1 MSRLSVPKK
10 KWQNILEDFAEQVA
24 AKKFTKVKYE
34 TWRQMVRPIKSDYIE
49 LYQHNHI
56 IEVGYEGTEPVWD
69 SIVADT
75 QAISY
80 EFSFTLCDNSF
91 GDYLFENWEK
101 IENSLY
107 ITLDAIGIAAKPS
120 ITGGIDYNNLCA
132 SSAKAISGT
141 KVNDCDLA
149 TASSADKI
157 GVINGTKIVGYDLD
171 SASSVSNYGVLD
183 ISAKDI
189 CYNGVSIVDALATK
203 ADKSDMVGIVEET
216 IERIFNEN
224 KIDYEENKNMKN
236 FNFDFGPVKNDSVR
250 MSIYGMAVKNA
261 SGTWVA
267 YDKNTGDIMDV
278 DVFNFEGGKF
288 FYKMPTTINEVRMGD
303 VIIHAHKAMIVI
315 GTSNTGLVVVDVAAG
330 EEKTILPTKSPFGFN
345 FIIRVVSLFDMANV
359 NTATAQNPFGNML
372 PFFLM
377 NEDKEIDP
385 MMFMLMG
392 NQQFAQNPMMMYF
405 LMNSNK
411 DDKSDKNDNFP
422 YFLFLMNAAVP
433 GNATAGTVTPQV

>member
-10 KWQNILEDFAEQVA
+10 EWQNILKDFAEQVA

-56 IEVGYEGTEPVWD
+56 IEIGYDVTETTWAFV
-69 SIVADT
+69 T
-75 QAISY
+75 TY

-107 ITLDAIGIAAKPS
+107 ITLNSSDELTEIATKPS
-120 ITGGIDYNNLCA
+120 ITGDVDYSTLCA
-132 SSAKAISGT
+132 SNVLPIS
-141 KVNDCDLA
+141 
-149 TASSADKI
+149 
-157 GVINGTKIVGYDLD
+157 GTKIVGYDLD
-171 SASSVSNYGVLD
+171 SVSGVSNYGVLN

-189 CYNGVSIVDALATK
+189 CHNGVSIVDAIATK
-203 ADKSDMVGIVEET
+203 ADKSDIVNIVEET
-216 IERIFNEN
+216 VERIFNEN
-224 KIDYEENKNMKN
+224 KNDNEENKNMKN
-236 FNFDFGPVKNDSVR
+236 FNFDFGPVDGSQVR
-250 MSIYGMAVKNA
+250 MSVYGMAVKNA

-278 DVFNFEGGKF
+278 DVFNFDGGKF
-288 FYKMPTTINEVRMGD
+288 FYKMPVAVDAVRMGD
-303 VIIHAHKAMIVI
+303 VVIHARKPMIVKDV
-315 GTSNTGLVVVDVAAG
+315 SMTGVVVIDVIAG

-345 FIIRVVSLFDMANV
+345 FITRVVSLFDMNG
-359 NTATAQNPFGNML
+359 ATIADAQNPFGNML

-377 NEDKEIDP
+377 GEGKEIDP

-405 LMNSNK
+405 LMKDNGAK
-411 DDKSDKNDNFP
+411 DDMLP
-422 YFLFLMNAAVP
+422 FLFMMNSAAVP
-433 GNATAGTVTPQV
+433 GNATAAPAPAQD

>member
-1 MSRLSVPKK
+1 MSRLSIPKR

-49 LYQHNHI
+49 LYQHSHI
-56 IEVGYEGTEPVWD
+56 IEVGYEGTEVAWD

-75 QAISY
+75 QTISY

-107 ITLDAIGIAAKPS
+107 ITLDSSDELTRIATKPS
-120 ITGGIDYNNLCA
+120 ITGGVDYSTLCA
-132 SSAKAISGT
+132 SNVLPIS
-141 KVNDCDLA
+141 
-149 TASSADKI
+149 
-157 GVINGTKIVGYDLD
+157 GTKIVGYDLD
-171 SASSVSNYGVLD
+171 SASSVSNYGVLN
-183 ISAKDI
+183 ISAEDI
-189 CYNGVSIVDALATK
+189 CHNGVSIVDAIATK
-203 ADKSDMVGIVEET
+203 VDKNDMINTVEEVV
-216 IERIFNEN
+216 ERIFNEN

-278 DVFNFEGGKF
+278 DVFNFEGSKF

-315 GTSNTGLVVVDVAAG
+315 GTSSTGLVVIDVAAG

-345 FIIRVVSLFDMANV
+345 FITRVVSLFDMANV
-359 NTATAQNPFGNML
+359 GTATAQNPFGNML

-377 NEDKEIDP
+377 GEGKEIDP

-405 LMNSNK
+405 FMKDNGAKDDMLPFLFMMNS
-411 DDKSDKNDNFP
+411 
-422 YFLFLMNAAVP
+422 AAVP
-433 GNATAGTVTPQV
+433 GNATAAPALAQD